1 MKITDVA
8 VAVFIKPDGTFLL
21 SSRPEGKPYPG
32 YWEFPGGKIE
42 AGETVR
48 DALVRELIEEL
59 NVTVTQATP
68 WFTFMMHYTHATVR
82 LHCWRVHA
90 WHGNMQG
97 MEGQSFEWVRLNQ
110 VTVSPTLPGC
120 VPIFKALALPYV
132 YAITNASEMGVESYL
147 QNLRALWSKNA
158 SNGTPMLGFVN
169 EVVPQMVQV
178 REKNMSREACTI
190 FTKSI
195 IALAREC
202 EYSRDVKVLINSDFV
217 LAHEVGADGVH
228 LTSAQLLTL
237 KERPDFALVGA
248 SAHTREEI
256 ERAAELKCDF
266 VVVGPVQVTR
276 THPDQV
282 PMGWT
287 RFAELAEAAPLPCY
301 ALGGLS
307 IAGLKMA
314 IENGAHGVAMQRSLK
329 NNAASLLTAGI

>member
-21 SSRPEGKPYPG
+21 SSRPEGKPYSG

-42 AGETVR
+42 AGESVR

-59 NVTVTQATP
+59 NVVVTHATP

-90 WHGNMQG
+90 WHGHMNGNMHG
-97 MEGQSFEWVRLNQ
+97 MEGQEFAWVALNDMN
-110 VTVSPTLPGC
+110 VSPTLPGC

-147 QNLRALWSKNA
+147 QHLRALWSKNA
-158 SNGTPMLGFVN
+158 SNGTPVLGFAN

-178 REKNMSREACTI
+178 REKNMSREASAS
-190 FTKSI
+190 FAKSV
-195 IALAREC
+195 IALSREC
-202 EYSRDVKVLINSDFV
+202 EYSSDVQVLINSDIA
-217 LAHEVGADGVH
+217 LAHEVGADGIH
-228 LTSAQLLTL
+228 LTSAQLSTI
-237 KERPDFALVGA
+237 KERPNFPLVGA
-248 SAHTREEI
+248 SAHTREDI

-276 THPDQV
+276 THPEQV
-282 PMGWT
+282 PLGWAM
-287 RFAELAEAAPLPCY
+287 FSELAEASPLPCY
-301 ALGGLS
+301 ALGGLT
-307 IAGLKMA
+307 AADLKSA
-314 IENGAHGVAMQRSLK
+314 IENGAHGVAMQRGL
-329 NNAASLLTAGI
+329 